1 VQGGGAGGG
10 GVQGGGAGGGSAQ
23 GGGAGGG
30 IAQGGGA
37 GGGSVQGGG
46 AGGGSAQGGGA
57 GGGSAQGGGAGG
69 GSAQGGGAG
78 GGGNLGPLFL
88 KVIAFNDFHGN
99 IATEG
104 SVNVGRLPDGGVM
117 TVRAGGASYFA
128 RAVADLRA
136 QRTHSILVSA
146 GDLIG
151 ASPLVSK
158 GSFDEPTLMVMNA
171 IGLDLAAVGNHEFD
185 EGLDELLRLQAG
197 QCRPEGCFDAGPAF
211 VAPRFRF
218 VGANVQRV
226 DGGSPLSRYEI
237 RTYEGVKVAFIGMT
251 TEATPLGL
259 TPKGSA
265 GLRFLDEVQTVNQLM
280 PSIRAQGV
288 KAVVVVLHEGG
299 AQRSSIRLIN
309 GCEGLSGT
317 IVNLVNQLDPEVD
330 LVVSGHTHQAYNC
343 ECFSDGGCSSPVG
356 STVRGRRVTSALELG
371 RVITDI
377 DLELD
382 RSTGDVI
389 TIRQDNRP
397 VTRDA
402 GVPAVEQL
410 VQTYLRDTEATRLR
424 PVGRITQFIGNNFN
438 PGGDSALGSLVADS
452 QLDGTR
458 AQNSVL
464 SFMNS
469 GGLRASLSYRDGG
482 VVTYED
488 IFNVTPFGNQLV
500 TFTLTGDQLFSL
512 LEQQLQNTPPRFLHV
527 SRGFTFTW
535 LASAPVGS
543 KLVRSSVS
551 LNGTPINPTGLYRV
565 AVSDFLA
572 AGGDGFALF
581 AQGTQRV
588 VGPVDLVALEA
599 WFADAGVVSP
609 APPRI
614 IVAP

>member
-1 VQGGGAGGG
+1 VCNLGLCLASQGGTGGAQGGGVGGG
-10 GVQGGGAGGGSAQ
+10 AQ

-30 IAQGGGA
+30 AQGGGA
-37 GGGSVQGGG
+37 GGGAQAGG
-46 AGGGSAQGGGA
+46 AGGGAQAGGA
-57 GGGSAQGGGAGG
+57 GGGAQGGGTGG
-69 GSAQGGGAG
+69 GAQGGGG

-104 SVNVGRLPDGGVM
+104 PVNVSRLPDGGVV
-117 TVRAGGASYFA
+117 TVRAGGASFFA

-136 QRTHSILVSA
+136 QSTHSILVSA

-158 GSFDEPTLMVMNA
+158 GSSDEPTLMVMNA
-171 IGLDLAAVGNHEFD
+171 IGLDLAGVGNHEFD
-185 EGLDELLRLQAG
+185 EGIDELLRLQSG
-197 QCRPEGCFDAGPAF
+197 QCRPEGCFDAGPSF
-211 VAPRFRF
+211 VAPRFHF
-218 VGANVQRV
+218 LGANVQRV

-237 RTYEGVKVAFIGMT
+237 RTYEGVKVAFIGLT
-251 TEATPLGL
+251 TESTPLGL
-259 TPKGSA
+259 TPKGSN

-309 GCEGLSGT
+309 GCEGLSGS
-317 IVNLVNQLDPEVD
+317 IVDLVNRLDPEVD

-343 ECFSDGGCSSPVG
+343 ECFSDGGCSSPLG

-382 RSTGDVI
+382 RSTGEVI

-410 VQTYLRDTEATRLR
+410 VQTYLDDTEGTRLR
-424 PVGRITQFIGNNFN
+424 PIGRISQFIGSNLRA
-438 PGGDSALGSLVADS
+438 GGDSALGSLVADS

-469 GGLRASLSYRDGG
+469 SGLRASLSYRDGG

-488 IFNVTPFGNQLV
+488 IFNVMPFGNQIV
-500 TFTLTGDQLFSL
+500 TFTLTGNQLFAL
-512 LEQQLQNTPPRFLHV
+512 LEQQLQSASPRFLQV

-581 AQGTQRV
+581 TQGTQPV
-588 VGPVDLVALEA
+588 VGPLDIVALESY
-599 WFADAGVVSP
+599 FADAGVISPP
-609 APPRI
+609 APRI
-614 IVAP
+614 LMAP

>member
-1 VQGGGAGGG
+1 M
-10 GVQGGGAGGGSAQ
+10 
-23 GGGAGGG
+23 
-30 IAQGGGA
+30 
-37 GGGSVQGGG
+37 
-46 AGGGSAQGGGA
+46 
-57 GGGSAQGGGAGG
+57 
-69 GSAQGGGAG
+69 
-78 GGGNLGPLFL
+78 

-104 SVNVGRLPDGGVM
+104 SVNVGLWPDGGAM
-117 TVRAGGASYFA
+117 TVRAGGASSFA

-136 QRTHSILVSA
+136 QRAHSILVSA

-158 GSFDEPTLMVMNA
+158 GSSDEPTLMVMNA

-185 EGLDELLRLQAG
+185 EGIEELLRLQSG

-218 VGANVQRV
+218 LGANVQYT

-251 TEATPLGL
+251 LEGTAFGL
-259 TPKGSA
+259 TPKGSN

-288 KAVVVVLHEGG
+288 KAVVVVLHQGG
-299 AQRSSIRLIN
+299 AQRSNVRLIN
-309 GCEGLSGT
+309 ACEGLTGS
-317 IVNLVNQLDPEVD
+317 IVDVVNRLDPEVD

-356 STVRGRRVTSALELG
+356 STLRGRRVTSALELG

-382 RSTGDVI
+382 RATGEVI
-389 TIRQDNRP
+389 TIRQDNRA

-402 GVPAVEQL
+402 GVPAVEAL
-410 VQTYLRDTEATRLR
+410 VQRYLDDTAVTRLR
-424 PVGRITQFIGNNFN
+424 PVGRISQFFGSNVR
-438 PGGDSALGSLVADS
+438 PGGDSTLGSLVSDS

-458 AQNSVL
+458 SQNATL
-464 SFMNS
+464 AFMNTT
-469 GGLRASLSYRDGG
+469 GLRASLSYRDGG

-488 IFNVTPFGNQLV
+488 IFNVAPFGNQLV
-500 TFTLTGDQLFSL
+500 TFTLTGNQVFALV
-512 LEQQLQNTPPRFLHV
+512 EQQLQSASPRFLQV

-535 LASAPVGS
+535 SASAPVGS
-543 KLVRSSVS
+543 KLVRSSVT
-551 LNGTPINPTGLYRV
+551 LNGVAIDPSGLYRV
-565 AVSDFLA
+565 TVSDYLA
-572 AGGDGFALF
+572 AGGDGFSVF
-581 AQGTQRV
+581 TQGTQRV
-588 VGPVDLVALEA
+588 FGQLDIEALEA
-599 WFADAGVVSP
+599 FFSDAGVVSP
-609 APPRI
+609 AAPRI
-614 IVAP
+614 LVTP